1 MAKSAYNKN
10 MSLKNIKK
18 MLIYTYWSRKGGAME
33 YQLKI
38 NEMLNELTSSFMGTV
53 LKDELLKN
61 HTYFKIGGPAS
72 ILTVP
77 ENTED
82 LKCVLKLI
90 KKYEIDYFVIGNG
103 TNLLISDEGYKGIIV
118 KIGDKFN
125 KIERNGN
132 KVTVGAGVLLSSLA
146 KYLAKEELAGFEF
159 ASGIPGYLGGAV
171 PMNAGAYGGE
181 MKDVIR
187 KVKCMDV
194 DGNIH
199 EFNNEEME
207 FAYRRTKISD
217 SQHIVLEAELQLS
230 QGREEDIMA
239 IIRGLNEKRTSKQPL
254 NLPSAGSTFK
264 RPQNGYA
271 SKLIED
277 AGLKG
282 LKYKG
287 AMVSDKHSGFIV
299 SYDNACCEDVLELMR
314 IVISNVYDKFGI
326 KLEPEIKIIGT
337 RL

>member
-1 MAKSAYNKN
+1 
-10 MSLKNIKK
+10 
-18 MLIYTYWSRKGGAME
+18 ME

-38 NEMLNELTSSFMGTV
+38 NNIMDELTLNFKGTV
-53 LKDELLKN
+53 LKDEMLKN

-72 ILTVP
+72 IFVVP
-77 ENTED
+77 VDED
-82 LKCVLKLI
+82 DLRTVLKLI
-90 KKYEIDYFVIGNG
+90 KKYEIDYFIIGNG
-103 TNLLISDEGYKGIIV
+103 TNLLVSDEGYKGIII

-125 KIERNGN
+125 KIVRDGN

-146 KYLAKEELAGFEF
+146 KYFAKEGLAGFEF

-181 MKDVIR
+181 MKDIISR
-187 KVKCMDV
+187 VKCMDS
-194 DGNIH
+194 DGDIH
-199 EFNNEEME
+199 VFSNEEME
-207 FAYRRTKISD
+207 FAYRHTKISD
-217 SQHIVLEAELQLS
+217 SEYIVLEAELLLTP
-230 QGREEDIMA
+230 GNEEDIMA
-239 IIRGLNEKRTSKQPL
+239 VIRELNEKRITKQPL
-254 NLPSAGSTFK
+254 SLPSAGSTFK

-299 SYDNACCEDVLELMR
+299 SYDNACCEDVLGLMR
-314 IVISNVYDKFGI
+314 IVISTVYDKFGI
-326 KLEPEIKIIGT
+326 KLEPEIKIVGT
-337 RL
+337 KL